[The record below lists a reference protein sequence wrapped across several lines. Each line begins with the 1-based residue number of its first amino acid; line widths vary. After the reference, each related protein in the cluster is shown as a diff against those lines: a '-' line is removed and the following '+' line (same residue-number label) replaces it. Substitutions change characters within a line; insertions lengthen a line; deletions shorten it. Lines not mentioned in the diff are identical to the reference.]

1 MPEELTSKRQVHFE
15 TPVLVGMLEMAGDE
29 HYDDDMLVWL
39 DELCKVRLPDLLSS
53 QAAADFDLIERI
65 GKAVA
70 RLDFPDNAT
79 AAVRSRILET
89 IAFSYIPRG
98 RAVEGIPYGRCAVY
112 VARSAGLA
120 AQERKALNSLAA
132 LCNDAG
138 VPSKGVEYAVLAVN
152 LAKEIGETV
161 GLAASLGNLTS
172 SLKALGL
179 YRETIAVS
187 LRIIEMSRAEPSLR
201 GVVAQAYGNMAMAA
215 YAMTNYTLGVGYAEK
230 AADELKA
237 PGSLAEVNNL
247 LGILGAGIKS
257 MAALK
262 QSALARARLGFMQK
276 IAAAVPQMPRMQLN
290 VALAEA
296 ICEVSEGHTE
306 VGVTRLLA
314 LLPQTRSLPGL
325 YLDNLESLIRAYGIA
340 GNLQA
345 MARFT
350 SQLVE
355 QIMASQAKL
364 IAQQLAKIGY
374 EVNTLQPGKM
384 DAYPLTRA
392 VAFGADAPAVSRVDE
407 SVPAEHLAQAHF
419 ENLAVTA
426 ELREDTTGR
435 HAYRVGKMAGLIA
448 AELGYGLKFCDEVES
463 ASRLHDIGKLAIRD
477 AIINKPGPFTFVE
490 MDEMKRH
497 TVYGHRLLSVDMGS
511 TALARQVALHHHER
525 WDGTGYPHRLAGT
538 AIPEAA
544 RIAAVADVYDA
555 LTHERVYKRAWP
567 MDAAVDEI
575 VRLSGQHF
583 EPRVVDAFL
592 RVVRRLRAAHGSNLD
607 QALVPEAPSALL
619 RSRDHV
625 HTIID
630 AMPLPWDRPE
640 TLSRTDTTLASRPG

>member
-1 MPEELTSKRQVHFE
+1 MPDELTQKRQVHFE
-15 TPVLVGMLEMAGDE
+15 TPTLVGMLEMAGDE
-29 HYDDDMLVWL
+29 HYDADLLVWL
-39 DELCKVRLPDLLSS
+39 EELLKVRLPDLLSS
-53 QAAADFDLIERI
+53 QSASDFELVERI

-70 RLDFPDNAT
+70 RLDFPDEST
-79 AAVRSRILET
+79 AVVRSRILET

-112 VARSAGLA
+112 VARTAGVA
-120 AQERKALNSLAA
+120 PQERKALNTLAA

-152 LAKEIGETV
+152 LAKEIGETT
-161 GLAASLGNLTS
+161 GLAGSLGNLTS

-179 YRETIAVS
+179 YRETIAVA
-187 LRIIEMSRAEPSLR
+187 LRVIEISRGEPILR
-201 GVVAQAYGNMAMAA
+201 GVIAQAYGNMAMAA
-215 YAMTNYTLGVGYAEK
+215 YSMTNYTLGVGYAEK

-237 PGSLAEVNNL
+237 PGSLSEVNNL

-262 QSALARARLGFMQK
+262 QSSLARTRLQLMQK

-296 ICEVSEGHTE
+296 VCEVSEGHTE

-314 LLPQTRSLPGL
+314 LLPQTRSLSGL
-325 YLDNLESLIRAYGIA
+325 YIDNLEALIRAYGSA

-384 DAYPLTRA
+384 DAYPFTRA
-392 VAFGADAPAVSRVDE
+392 VAFGVD
-407 SVPAEHLAQAHF
+407 SQATPTGQDSLQGEHLAQAHF

-448 AELGYGLKFCDEVES
+448 AELSYGVKFCEQVEA
-463 ASRLHDIGKLAIRD
+463 ASRLHDIGKLAVRD
-477 AIINKPGPFTFVE
+477 AIINKPGPFNATE

-497 TVYGHRLLSVDMGS
+497 TIYGHRLLSVDMGS

-525 WDGTGYPHRLAGT
+525 WDGNGYPYGLAGT
-538 AIPEAA
+538 DIPEVA

-555 LTHERVYKRAWP
+555 LTHVRVYKHAWP
-567 MDAAVDEI
+567 MELAVLEI
-575 VRLSGQHF
+575 MQLSGKHF

-592 RVVRRLRAAHGSNLD
+592 RVVNRLSAAHGSNLD

-619 RSRDHV
+619 RSRDDV
-625 HTIID
+625 HGIID
-630 AMPLPWDRPE
+630 AMPLPWEIRESP
-640 TLSRTDTTLASRPG
+640 SQVQAASTMR